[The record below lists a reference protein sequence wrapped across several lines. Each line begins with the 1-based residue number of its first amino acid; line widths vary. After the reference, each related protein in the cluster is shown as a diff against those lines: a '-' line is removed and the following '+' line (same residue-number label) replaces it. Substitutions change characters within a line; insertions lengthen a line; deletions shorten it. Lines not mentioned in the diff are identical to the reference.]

1 MCMAEEVCVVTVH
14 IVFSQEHSL
23 MDWGPTQTKKLQ
35 TDGWVWMPNATTD
48 DSIARVYATL
58 HHTSVDQL
66 EWEPP
71 ISLTVSH
78 QPQASLQCYALS
90 NPVENMAFYGWT
102 GGDPTGVP
110 LELQRIWHCRLREG
124 ETLRILRNTHQPVTA
139 GQVMRAI
146 VSARRRARLP
156 IPGNA
161 CPLVCHLSPLPVTVL
176 RKYGASIPHTDGE
189 NGVLF
194 CVGSLCLVDEGPRE
208 WRTCPPRSWIN
219 TPRDDTGLN
228 ENGDAAPRSTTTNHH
243 GWRETRQAFVAA
255 VTARLVQPADIHL
268 FRTLGLVHRDVCRAA
283 ATQDLQMDWDH
294 AMHQFLAVPQITATN
309 DDDAHDDEDL
319 LDDAG
324 GDDGAVH
331 YAFRSYDPLQA
342 KKKEPPP
349 TTEHEEDATA
359 HILPLCP
366 RSWILHSALS
376 TFGTQPRIRGF
387 ARIEDLSLPYGP
399 PRSTDECT
407 NDGSSKLHFKLPSAF
422 CAMGCSYFTIRRS
435 PNEDRHVLVA
445 RGKGGGHFVDG
456 PSTVALLRQHVAPH
470 LSFRRFLLHNPRINH
485 DDGWDDD
492 WLRLTFS
499 GGADTGMLQTCLCLC
514 LIALYP
520 MASLDEIVSVG
531 LVIGLQALRDN
542 RTFPIATISLCME
555 WQTECLRRFW
565 WPYTRPLVPLS
576 DVAGH
581 LIDAATDGGGSLA
594 RRAAVAGRQHQPPL
608 RRGMLRDPNNTN
620 TVLNPDYASAQQYIL
635 NILHPPVPRRL
646 AKPRTDKEKKCKATT
661 TGQQHDHGKRIRH
674 LRAALHRTARF
685 QQRID
690 KHGMHSITQNRES
703 HLLCL

>member
-1 MCMAEEVCVVTVH
+1 MD
-14 IVFSQEHSL
+14 VFWEPIH
-23 MDWGPTQTKKLQ
+23 TTKLQ
-35 TDGWVWMPNATTD
+35 SDGWVWIPDVTD
-48 DSIARVYATL
+48 AEIARVYATL
-58 HHTSVDQL
+58 YQTTTDQL

-78 QPQASLQCYALS
+78 QTQASLQCYALS

-102 GGDPTGVP
+102 GGDEMGGVP
-110 LELQRIWHCRLREG
+110 LELQRIWYCRLPAG
-124 ETLRILRNTHQPVTA
+124 GTLRILRNTNQPVIA

-161 CPLVCHLSPLPVTVL
+161 CPMVCHLSPLPVTVL
-176 RKYGASIPHTDGE
+176 RKYGESIPPKDATVCRG
-189 NGVLF
+189 NGILF

-208 WRTCPPRSWIN
+208 WRSCPPRSWIN
-219 TPRDDTGLN
+219 TPRGDTGLDLSSN
-228 ENGDAAPRSTTTNHH
+228 ENNGDAITPMTKRVV
-243 GWRETRQAFVAA
+243 GWRETQQSFVAA
-255 VTARLVQPADIHL
+255 VSSRLVRPADVHL

-294 AMHQFLAVPQITATN
+294 AVHQFLVVPQIASSS
-309 DDDAHDDEDL
+309 DDDDMPWLVEEDP
-319 LDDAG
+319 
-324 GDDGAVH
+324 DGALH
-331 YAFRSYDPLQA
+331 YAFRSYDPVQA
-342 KKKEPPP
+342 KKKESIRP
-349 TTEHEEDATA
+349 TDEDGVS
-359 HILPLCP
+359 IDSDPMLPMCP
-366 RSWILHSALS
+366 RSWLLHSALS
-376 TFGTQPRIRGF
+376 TFGTQRPVIRGF

-399 PRSTDECT
+399 PLSTTTDNGT
-407 NDGSSKLHFKLPSAF
+407 NDHASKLHFKLPLAF

-456 PSTVALLRQHVAPH
+456 PSTVALLRKHVAPH
-470 LSFRRFLLHNPRINH
+470 LSFRRFLLHNPRASAG
-485 DDGWDDD
+485 DGWDDD
-492 WLRLTFS
+492 CLRLTFS

-520 MASLDEIVSVG
+520 MASLDEIVSLG

-565 WPYTRPLVPLS
+565 WPFQRPLVPLS
-576 DVAGH
+576 DVTGRVEVVA
-581 LIDAATDGGGSLA
+581 DGGGSWSRRVAA
-594 RRAAVAGRQHQPPL
+594 RHHHQP
-608 RRGMLRDPNNTN
+608 RRCLRDPINANA
-620 TVLNPDYASAQQYIL
+620 VLNPDYASAQQYIL
-635 NILHPPVPRRL
+635 NILHPVSRRH
-646 AKPRTDKEKKCKATT
+646 ANTRTDKQYKSTT
-661 TGQQHDHGKRIRH
+661 TPGPQQYERGRRIRH

-685 QQRID
+685 QHRID
-690 KHGMHSITQNRES
+690 KHGMHNLTQSKES